1 MADKSKDLSS
11 QAAAAPSAAA
21 VASAAPPAAAQP
33 AAALPSP
40 SPTPAPAL
48 PPLSGEAARAV
59 DEFARIALAL
69 STTALAQD
77 RTPLRPL
84 RCPAPAK
91 WCLPPVNCKARL
103 NLPDAARAAFEQNR
117 ENCNPIILE
126 RSGGSHV

>member
-1 MADKSKDLSS
+1 MADKSKDPSS
-11 QAAAAPSAAA
+11 QTAAALSAATG
-21 VASAAPPAAAQP
+21 ASAAPPAPAQP
-33 AAALPSP
+33 AAALPA
-40 SPTPAPAL
+40 PAPGS